1 MSLVRF
7 RDEPPLLVG
16 RKGLKVPAFGFYFK
30 TRGGE
35 CEWLV
40 AGDKPFCEITKLKT
54 VIAYFSMFRAV

>member
-1 MSLVRF
+1 
-7 RDEPPLLVG
+7 LVG

-35 CEWLV
+35 GEWLV
-40 AGDKPFCEITKLKT
+40 AGNNPFCEITKLKT